1 MSITTP
7 DVAADLPAP
16 PPRTLSKTR
25 PFYWSVRRE
34 LWENRSIYV
43 APTATAAIVLAGMLI
58 GAINLPHHHIVV
70 TMGDDAPTHATV
82 AAIPFEA
89 AAAVILIASFI
100 VGFFYCLG
108 TMQGERRDR
117 SILFWKS
124 LPVSDLTTV
133 LAKATIPLIVLPLV
147 TFAVIVVTQLV
158 ILLASF
164 IILPMVG
171 FSANAM
177 LTQFPLFSTWVD
189 LIYLLICLALWH
201 APIWGWL
208 MLVSGWARRA
218 SFLWAIGPPL
228 ALAVFERLAFG
239 TAYVDAVLRD
249 RFKGALTAAFATT
262 TDAKGHLH
270 IDADHLDPL
279 KFISSPGLWIGL
291 VVAAGL
297 FAAVVWQRRYR
308 TPI

>member
-1 MSITTP
+1 MSTETEIDD
-7 DVAADLPAP
+7 DVPTL
-16 PPRTLSKTR
+16 PPRVLAKTR

-43 APTATAAIVLAGMLI
+43 APAATAAIVLAGLLI
-58 GAINLPHHHIVV
+58 GAINLPHHHLVV
-70 TMGDDAPTHATV
+70 TMDDGV
-82 AAIPFEA
+82 ASPGKAAGIPFEA
-89 AAAVILIASFI
+89 TGAIILIAAFV

-108 TMQGERRDR
+108 ALQGERRDR

-133 LAKATIPLIVLPLV
+133 MAKAAIPLVVLPLV
-147 TFAVIVVTQLV
+147 TFVVIVVTQLI

-171 FSANAM
+171 FPAYAM
-177 LTQFPLFSTWVD
+177 LTQFPLLSTWAT
-189 LIYLLICLALWH
+189 LAYLLICLALWH

-218 SFLWAIGPPL
+218 TFLWAVGPPI
-228 ALAVFERLAFG
+228 ALTVFERLAFG
-239 TAYVDAVLRD
+239 THYVDAILRD
-249 RFKGALTAAFATT
+249 RFKGALTAAFGSTM
-262 TDAKGHLH
+262 DAKGHMH

-279 KFISSPGLWIGL
+279 KFVSSPGLWIGL
-291 VVAAGL
+291 IVAAGL